1 MPKLPT
7 KSDKQIIPLES
18 IQQRIYLIRGH
29 KVMMDSDLAELYGVQ
44 TKALNQAVK
53 RNRERFPEDFM
64 FQLTWDEAGEV
75 LRSQFVTLKRGQNV
89 KYRAYVFTQEGV
101 AMLSGV
107 LRSERAVQV
116 NIVIMRAFVRLREVL
131 ATHKDLAQKLEE
143 LEKKVTL
150 HDKEIKAVFEAIRS
164 LLEPGKLPKRQ
175 QIGFQAGK
183 DRDS

>member
-1 MPKLPT
+1 
-7 KSDKQIIPLES
+7 
-18 IQQRIYLIRGH
+18 
-29 KVMMDSDLAELYGVQ
+29 
-44 TKALNQAVK
+44 
-53 RNRERFPEDFM
+53 
-64 FQLTWDEAGEV
+64 
-75 LRSQFVTLKRGQNV
+75 
-89 KYRAYVFTQEGV
+89 
-101 AMLSGV
+101 MLSGV